1 MGVARRW
8 DLMTSPEIADAVRKG
23 MDLALL
29 PVGATEQHGPH
40 LATGCDTMSP
50 EEIAWRVAERT
61 GVVVLPAIPYGISL
75 GHTSHWAG
83 TVSLH
88 PQTLTQVV
96 LEIARWVLA
105 SGFSKLIMLNGNG
118 PNVPALECARI
129 QLRHEFPRC
138 RFRVLSLF
146 DCSQRVQQH
155 YFSDAEDI
163 HANKGETS
171 LLLHVRPGAV
181 RPDAVVDEEDVTPG
195 KVFSYDMPTGGA
207 EDRESMKIF
216 RANPQK
222 SSHLFMGNIYW
233 EAIGLLG
240 VLLNSLFIFEPE
252 IVFSHGFPLS
262 LPGQAIYL

>member
-40 LATGCDTMSP
+40 LATGCDTISP

-88 PQTLTQVV
+88 PQTLTQLV

-118 PNVPALECARI
+118 PNVTARK
-129 QLRHEFPRC
+129 LMAE
-138 RFRVLSLF
+138 L
-146 DCSQRVQQH
+146 
-155 YFSDAEDI
+155 DARTFEGR
-163 HANKGETS
+163 GETS

-181 RPDAVVDEEDVTPG
+181 FACSPSSTARNGCSSTIFPTQPI
-195 KVFSYDMPTGGA
+195 FMPTG
-207 EDRESMKIF
+207 ERRRCCCMSV
-216 RANPQK
+216 RAPCVRTRWWMRK
-222 SSHLFMGNIYW
+222 TSRPARFFPMTCRRSR
-233 EAIGLLG
+233 G
-240 VLLNSLFIFEPE
+240 VAWSA
-252 IVFSHGFPLS
+252 
-262 LPGQAIYL
+262 GQASHRSKTARI

>member
-1 MGVARRW
+1 MGVAQRW
-8 DLMTSPEIADAVRKG
+8 DLMTSPEIAEAVRKG

-40 LATGCDTMSP
+40 LATGCDTISP

-88 PQTLTQVV
+88 PQTLTQLV

-195 KVFSYDMPTGGA
+195 KVFSYDMPSVTRSGVVGRPSLASQQDGAHLTQMLVEDLSAIVERALIEPWPPTAKDSESSPRSTG
-207 EDRESMKIF
+207 
-216 RANPQK
+216 
-222 SSHLFMGNIYW
+222 L
-233 EAIGLLG
+233 
-240 VLLNSLFIFEPE
+240 
-252 IVFSHGFPLS
+252 
-262 LPGQAIYL
+262 